1 MSPKRSIDRDDIT
14 PMEIYGAE
22 RPQRRRAVIDLKRH
36 RRLEVGPVAA
46 FYFENYE
53 TMLSQV
59 QEMLW
64 IEKGG
69 QAQIADELSAYNP
82 LIPQGSELVATLM
95 FEIADPDRR
104 TRQLARMG
112 GVEHMVRLEIGAEK
126 IQGVADVEDG
136 IERTRADGKTS
147 SIHFLH
153 FPFTPAQIVAFRQ
166 PGARIV
172 AAIDHPEYAHMAV
185 LPEAARQA
193 LAGDFA

>member
-1 MSPKRSIDRDDIT
+1 VDR
-14 PMEIYGAE
+14 
-22 RPQRRRAVIDLKRH
+22 K
-36 RRLEVGPVAA
+36 
-46 FYFENYE
+46 
-53 TMLSQV
+53 
-59 QEMLW
+59 
-64 IEKGG
+64 
-69 QAQIADELSAYNP
+69 
-82 LIPQGSELVATLM
+82 
-95 FEIADPDRR
+95 
-104 TRQLARMG
+104 
-112 GVEHMVRLEIGAEK
+112 
-126 IQGVADVEDG
+126 GVADVEDG